1 MRQPAAQADLISSAN
16 LKLVELDVEKP
27 GTIHAAAEQAI
38 AYFGRIDVWVNNA
51 GYGVFGPV
59 EAASQQK
66 IQQQFDVNVFGLIEC
81 VKTIAP
87 HFRANRSGVVINVT
101 SAGGLAASPAY
112 AIYNASKFAVEG
124 FSEGLWYELGSFGVK
139 VKLIE
144 PGVTKTDFGGRSMDV
159 LDSSSQS
166 DYTDLMG
173 KVNAFRAKMIRT
185 PGSAEL
191 VAATIFGAA
200 NDPSDRLRYISGPDA
215 RRLWLLRRWLG
226 SRMQMRLM
234 RNLLKIKPVLRTYAI
249 NPTTPFPTPQ
259 STNHP
264 ATVSQTSHPRTETP
278 PSLPSPDTL
287 YAGTN

>member
-1 MRQPAAQADLISSAN
+1 MTSKTKTVVITGASSGIGKATAQLFAGKGWNVVATMRQPAAQAELIPSAN

-27 GTIHAAAEQAI
+27 ETIHAAVEEAI
-38 AYFGRIDVWVNNA
+38 ASFGRIDVWVNNA

-59 EAASQQK
+59 EAASPHK

-81 VKTIAP
+81 IKAIDP
-87 HFRANRSGVVINVT
+87 HFRANRNGVVINVT

-124 FSEGLWYELGSFGVK
+124 LSEGLWYELGSFGVK

-159 LDSSSQS
+159 LDSSRQR
-166 DYTDLMG
+166 DYIDLME
-173 KVNAFRAKMIRT
+173 KVNAFRAKMIKT

-191 VAATIFGAA
+191 VAATIFQAA
-200 NDPSDRLRYISGPDA
+200 NDPSDRLRYLSGSEA
-215 RRLWLLRRWLG
+215 KRLWLLRRWLG

-234 RNLLKIKPVLRTYAI
+234 RNLLKISSGLCCY
-249 NPTTPFPTPQ
+249 Q
-259 STNHP
+259 
-264 ATVSQTSHPRTETP
+264 
-278 PSLPSPDTL
+278 
-287 YAGTN
+287 